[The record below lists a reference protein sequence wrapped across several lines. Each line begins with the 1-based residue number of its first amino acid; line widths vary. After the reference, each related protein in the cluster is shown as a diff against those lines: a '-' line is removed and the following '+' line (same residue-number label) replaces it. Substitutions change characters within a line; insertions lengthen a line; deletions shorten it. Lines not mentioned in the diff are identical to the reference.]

1 VLVRGVIVGDQVQVE
16 VARRLAIDLLEK
28 TQPFDMGMVGLGTG
42 YQFPGELAQCREQ
55 RNGAVPDVIMRHRGR
70 AFRRQRQSQ
79 LRAFECLALAFL
91 VTAQHQGFLRWVE
104 VEPDH
109 IPELRLESRVIR
121 QLEGLQ
127 PMRLQLVP

>member
-1 VLVRGVIVGDQVQVE
+1 MPPLLSGRSPRDPGARSSFRVIVG
-16 VARRLAIDLLEK
+16 A
-28 TQPFDMGMVGLGTG
+28 G
-42 YQFPGELAQCREQ
+42 YQFPGQLAQCREQ
-55 RNGAVPDVIMRHRGR
+55 RNGTVADVIMRHCGR

-91 VTAQHQGFLRWVE
+91 ITAQHQRPLGWIE

-109 IPELRLESRVIR
+109 IPELRLKSRVVR

-127 PMRLQLVP
+127 PKRLEVVLDQIRCTELAEMPA